1 MQAHLDCF
9 QINERFRKS
18 DLVLTQTKED
28 FLMDLKIRNEIQRT
42 NSFSFSNIS
51 SLNGSQSPVDQ
62 QVNKLVKFIQC
73 QKNLLVRKELQNL
86 LPPLICHLFIEM
98 LKGKEWRPAHEF
110 LRKYA
115 VLLGQFQETPPP
127 RVNGTDP
134 SSLAPHQ
141 IHFLSHPNNAS
152 AQNSY
157 SVKFASTSKQQN
169 QITQLNIDEAKL
181 SLFREI
187 VALLSCL
194 RRLEDTKDNKLI
206 INFRSCKYKAQ
217 LSRKSLALL
226 NSYLAKHGHVL
237 IIQVFHVWF
246 SWDLYEL
253 HEDSNDSSSASS
265 PDLLAVTNNFDFS
278 MLQQDTNSRHP
289 RAHMNRLSSEC
300 DNQKDIRFNYN
311 NNRIDAS
318 STTQKPE
325 LEMAHNF
332 SETHN
337 ELLGSNMK
345 LKRLHDSLNRVNG
358 KFHKPIRIF
367 NINYTENR

>member
-1 MQAHLDCF
+1 MQAHFDCF

-18 DLVLTQTKED
+18 DLVLTQSKED
-28 FLMDLKIRNEIQRT
+28 FLMDLKIRNEITRT

-62 QVNKLVKFIQC
+62 QVNKIVKFIQC

-98 LKGKEWRPAHEF
+98 LKGKEWPPAHEF

-115 VLLGQFQETPPP
+115 TLLGQYQEAPPQK
-127 RVNGTDP
+127 VNGTDP
-134 SSLAPHQ
+134 SSLMPHQ
-141 IHFLSHPNNAS
+141 IHFLTQNNS
-152 AQNSY
+152 CNQNHQ
-157 SVKFASTSKQQN
+157 KFASTSKQQN
-169 QITQLNIDEAKL
+169 QIVQLSIDEQKL
-181 SLFREI
+181 NLFREI
-187 VALLSCL
+187 VSALSCL

-226 NSYLAKHGHVL
+226 NNYLAKHGHVL

-253 HEDSNDSSSASS
+253 HEDSNDSSSTSS

-278 MLQQDTNSRHP
+278 MMQDNSRHQ
-289 RAHMNRLSSEC
+289 RAHMNRLSSDC

-311 NNRIDAS
+311 NNRIDS
-318 STTQKPE
+318 SLAQSLQQKPE
-325 LEMAHNF
+325 HEMEHF
-332 SETHN
+332 SETHTN

-345 LKRLHDSLNRVNG
+345 LKRLHDSLNRVNS